1 MNLSLLADIIFV
13 DLCHSRENGNPEHLS
28 PAFINW
34 PIGESVN
41 WLIDKEV
48 KKIMATVLG
57 DITSYKRLYMQFRD
71 SAAKTI
77 NLTLNNPKNVDDG
90 DYVDFAAQDVAI
102 EGVMD
107 TIIAKN
113 VFHNNGN
120 DLVAKVNARILD
132 YKSTD
137 VMDV

>member
-1 MNLSLLADIIFV
+1 MPTEL
-13 DLCHSRENGNPEHLS
+13 
-28 PAFINW
+28 
-34 PIGESVN
+34 GEV
-41 WLIDKEV
+41 
-48 KKIMATVLG
+48 
-57 DITSYKRLYMQFRD
+57 TSYKRLYLQFRD
-71 SAAKTI
+71 SAAKTMNI
-77 NLTLNNPKNVDDG
+77 TLDNPKNLDDA
-90 DYVDFAAQDVAI
+90 DYADFAAQDAAI

-113 VFHNNGN
+113 IFHNNGN

>member
-1 MNLSLLADIIFV
+1 
-13 DLCHSRENGNPEHLS
+13 
-28 PAFINW
+28 
-34 PIGESVN
+34 
-41 WLIDKEV
+41 
-48 KKIMATVLG
+48 MATELG
-57 DITSYKRLYMQFRD
+57 EVTSYKRLYMQFRD

-77 NLTLNNPKNVDDG
+77 N
-90 DYVDFAAQDVAI
+90 YADFAAQDVAI

-107 TIIAKN
+107 TIITKN
-113 VFHNNGN
+113 IFHNNGN

>member
-1 MNLSLLADIIFV
+1 
-13 DLCHSRENGNPEHLS
+13 
-28 PAFINW
+28 
-34 PIGESVN
+34 
-41 WLIDKEV
+41 
-48 KKIMATVLG
+48 MATSLG
-57 DITSYKRLYMQFRD
+57 EVTTYKRLYMQFRD
-71 SAAKTI
+71 SVGKSVNI
-77 NLTLNNPKNVDDG
+77 TLNNPKNLDDG
-90 DYVDFAAQDVAI
+90 DYLDFAAQDAAV

-113 VFHNNGN
+113 IFHNNGN

>member
-1 MNLSLLADIIFV
+1 
-13 DLCHSRENGNPEHLS
+13 
-28 PAFINW
+28 
-34 PIGESVN
+34 
-41 WLIDKEV
+41 
-48 KKIMATVLG
+48 MATELG
-57 DITSYKRLYMQFRD
+57 DVTSYKRLYLQFRD
-71 SAAKTI
+71 SAAKTV
-77 NLTLNNPKNVDDG
+77 NLTLDNPKNLDDG
-90 DYVDFAAQDVAI
+90 DYADLAAQDTAI

-113 VFHNNGN
+113 VFHNDGN